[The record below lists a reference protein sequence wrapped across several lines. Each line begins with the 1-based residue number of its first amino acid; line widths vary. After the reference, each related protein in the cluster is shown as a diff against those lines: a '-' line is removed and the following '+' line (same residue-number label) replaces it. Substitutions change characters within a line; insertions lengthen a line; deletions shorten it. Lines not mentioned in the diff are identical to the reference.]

1 MRFMK
6 TLGLAIA
13 ASAFAI
19 GAATAQEQV
28 TIATEGAYA
37 PWNFSNPDGTLD
49 GFEIELARDLCERME
64 ADCEIIAQDWNGIIP
79 GLTAGRYD
87 AIMAGMSITA
97 EREEVISF
105 AGPYTLSPNGFL
117 VPNGSDLADMPGTG
131 ERFNLD
137 TNTEAAMAALEEV
150 KPLLEG
156 KVIGVQGSTTHANF
170 AREHLADVAEIREY
184 GTTEQH
190 DLDLQAGRIDAVLA
204 DAPTLRAT
212 MEKPEFQGEF
222 SIVGPGYVGGILG
235 RGVGV
240 GLRQEDEELRT
251 RFNEAIAA
259 AAADGTIKELS
270 EKWFGTDLTPAM

>member
-1 MRFMK
+1 MTFLK
-6 TLGLAIA
+6 TIGLAVAVSAMALGA
-13 ASAFAI
+13 ASA
-19 GAATAQEQV
+19 QEKV

-87 AIMAGMSITA
+87 AIMAGMWITE
-97 EREEVISF
+97 ERQQVISF
-105 AGPYTLSPNGFL
+105 AGPYTLSPNGLL

-131 ERFNLD
+131 DRYNLG
-137 TNTEAAMAALEEV
+137 TNTEAAMAALEEI

-156 KVIGVQGSTTHANF
+156 KAIGVQGSTTHANF

-204 DAPTLRAT
+204 DAPTLQAT
-212 MEKPEFQGEF
+212 MQKPEFQGEF
-222 SIVGPGYVGGILG
+222 SMVGPGFTGGILG
-235 RGVGV
+235 SGVGV

-251 RFNEAIAA
+251 KFDEAIRA
-259 AAADGTIKELS
+259 AAADGTIQRLS

>member
-1 MRFMK
+1 MSFLK
-6 TLGLAIA
+6 TIGLAVA
-13 ASAFAI
+13 ASAIALS
-19 GAATAQEQV
+19 AASAQERV

-37 PWNFSNPDGTLD
+37 PWNFSNPDGSLD
-49 GFEIELARDLCERME
+49 GFEIELARDLCERMGVE
-64 ADCEIIAQDWNGIIP
+64 CEIVAQDWNGIIP

-87 AIMAGMSITA
+87 AIMAGMSITE
-97 EREEVISF
+97 EREQVISF

-117 VPNGSDLADMPGTG
+117 VARGSDLEGMAGTG

-137 TNTEAAMAALEEV
+137 SNADGAMAALEEI

-156 KVIGVQGSTTHANF
+156 KTIGVQGSTTHANF
-170 AREHLADVAEIREY
+170 AREYLTDVAEIREY

-204 DAPTLRAT
+204 DAPTLQAT
-212 MEKPEFQGEF
+212 LQKPEFTDEF
-222 SIVGPGYVGGILG
+222 VIVGPGMVGGILG

-240 GLRQEDEELRT
+240 GLRQADDELRA
-251 RFNEAIAA
+251 RFDEAIASA
-259 AAADGTIKELS
+259 TADGTIRELS